1 MSATELLNNLI
12 YELEASLDVKD
23 TRVKESKLE
32 KTKNSNQTPKNSGN
46 AEEKKQVTVNR
57 YQYFNNLLEHLD
69 LPLILPHKISN
80 KIK

>member
-23 TRVKESKLE
+23 TRPKESKPE

-46 AEEKKQVTVNR
+46 AEEKKEITVNR
-57 YQYFNNLLEHLD
+57 FQCILPDHLD
-69 LPLILPHKISN
+69 LPLILTHKI
-80 KIK
+80 